1 LARRG
6 MQVRQLILTAS
17 ALVIAGAGPARAQDT
32 APVPGDSGLQSL
44 VAEALL
50 RNPTV
55 AQRQA
60 AVRAATLRIRPAG
73 SLPDPM
79 LTVGVMDLVLPH
91 FEFNQSDFTEAD
103 VELSQE
109 IPWPGALGAR
119 SGVMRAA
126 AAGAR
131 AEEGTVRRDLTTAMA
146 VGYYRL
152 GYAVTA
158 LETLRH
164 QRELLEAAVQLSTTR
179 YTTGAAPQSD
189 PLQAK
194 LARDRLR
201 SEEFALESER
211 IAALA
216 AVNALR
222 NRAPGDSVPV
232 TSIDP
237 ATLRA
242 VAAPQPPA
250 DSLVALALAT
260 HPRLAVRR
268 AAVHAATRTIQ
279 VERLGARPDF
289 TLTLRYGYRP
299 RAFNFNFPDFFSAF
313 VGLRLP
319 VWAWRKQNRLADA
332 ARADSTGAAAGL
344 RDAEL
349 QLSREVAE
357 AAARVQAS
365 QQRLALLVD
374 GVLPNARGTVESV
387 LRSYQVG
394 RAEFLTLTGCKK
406 APAPAMQRMPGMPGM
421 PAASADTSGVPVNRT
436 EAQRLGITFARAT
449 ERPVRSSIRAVGIL
463 KYAEPNLVYVN
474 ARVGGWVERLYADY
488 VGKHVEQG
496 DPLLALYSPDL
507 VSAQE
512 EYLLARRLKDDTLAA
527 SARSR
532 LGLWDIP
539 ADQIDSLEARGTVTR
554 TLLLRAPRS
563 GEITEK
569 MVIDGQAVKPGD
581 NLFLIADRRLLW
593 VDLSIFEQD
602 AAAVRVG
609 M

>member
-1 LARRG
+1 

-17 ALVIAGAGPARAQDT
+17 AFVMAGAGPAGAQES
-32 APVPGDSGLQSL
+32 ARVAGDSGLQSL
-44 VAEALL
+44 VAEALA

-79 LTVGVMDLVLPH
+79 LSVGVMDLVLPH

-109 IPWPGALGAR
+109 IAWPGSLGAR

-131 AEEGTVRRDLTTAMA
+131 AEEGTVRRDLTATVA
-146 VGYYRL
+146 VAYYRL
-152 GYAVTA
+152 GYTVTA

-164 QRELLEAAVQLSTTR
+164 QRDLLEAAVQLSTTR
-179 YTTGAAPQSD
+179 YATGAAPQSD

-211 IAALA
+211 VAALA

-222 NRAPGDSVPV
+222 NRAPEDTV
-232 TSIDP
+232 TVTPIDP
-237 ATLRA
+237 AAVRA
-242 VAAPQPPA
+242 RVASGPPA
-250 DSLVALALAT
+250 DSVLALGLAT
-260 HPRLAVRR
+260 HPRLAIRR
-268 AAVHAATRTIQ
+268 AAVDAATRTIQ
-279 VERLGARPDF
+279 AERLGARPDF
-289 TLTLRYGYRP
+289 TFGVRYGLRP
-299 RAFNFNFPDFFSAF
+299 AFGGIYNQPDFFSVF

-332 ARADSTGAAAGL
+332 ARADSSGAAAGL

-349 QLSREVAE
+349 QLSREVTE
-357 AAARVQAS
+357 VAARVQAS

-394 RAEFLTLTGCKK
+394 RAEFLTLLSVED
-406 APAPAMQRMPGMPGM
+406 ARYRAEL
-421 PAASADTSGVPVNRT
+421 
-436 EAQRLGITFARAT
+436 EA
-449 ERPVRSSIRAVGIL
+449 VAV
-463 KYAEPNLVYVN
+463 A
-474 ARVGGWVERLYADY
+474 ADY
-488 VGKHVEQG
+488 Q
-496 DPLLALYSPDL
+496 AQL
-507 VSAQE
+507 VM
-512 EYLLARRLKDDTLAA
+512 
-527 SARSR
+527 
-532 LGLWDIP
+532 
-539 ADQIDSLEARGTVTR
+539 
-554 TLLLRAPRS
+554 LRQLTA
-563 GEITEK
+563 GET
-569 MVIDGQAVKPGD
+569 QP
-581 NLFLIADRRLLW
+581 
-593 VDLSIFEQD
+593 
-602 AAAVRVG
+602 
-609 M
+609 

>member
-1 LARRG
+1 
-6 MQVRQLILTAS
+6 MQLRQLILTAS
-17 ALVIAGAGPARAQDT
+17 AFALAGAGPAHAQDS
-32 APVPGDSGLQSL
+32 APVASDSVLQSL
-44 VAEALL
+44 VVEALA

-131 AEEGTVRRDLTTAMA
+131 AEEGTVRRDLKTTMA
-146 VGYYRL
+146 VAYYRL
-152 GYAVTA
+152 GYTVTA
-158 LETLRH
+158 LQTLRH
-164 QRELLEAAVQLSTTR
+164 QRDLLDAAVQLSTTR
-179 YTTGAAPQSD
+179 YATGAAPQSD

-222 NRAPGDSVPV
+222 NRAPGDSVLV
-232 TSIDP
+232 TAIEP
-237 ATLRA
+237 AALRA
-242 VAAPQPPA
+242 GAVPQPPA
-250 DSLVALALAT
+250 DTLVALAVAI
-260 HPRLAVRR
+260 HPRLAARR
-268 AAVHAATRTIQ
+268 AAVDGATRTIQ

-289 TLTLRYGYRP
+289 TLTARYGYRP
-299 RAFNFNFPDFFSAF
+299 VAFGFNFPDFFSASI
-313 VGLRLP
+313 GLRLP
-319 VWAWRKQNRLADA
+319 IWAWRKQNRLADA

-349 QLSREVAE
+349 QLSREVTE

-394 RAEFLTLTGCKK
+394 RAEFLTLLSVED
-406 APAPAMQRMPGMPGM
+406 ARYRAEL
-421 PAASADTSGVPVNRT
+421 
-436 EAQRLGITFARAT
+436 EA
-449 ERPVRSSIRAVGIL
+449 VAV
-463 KYAEPNLVYVN
+463 A
-474 ARVGGWVERLYADY
+474 ADY
-488 VGKHVEQG
+488 Q
-496 DPLLALYSPDL
+496 
-507 VSAQE
+507 AQ
-512 EYLLARRLKDDTLAA
+512 LMM
-527 SARSR
+527 
-532 LGLWDIP
+532 
-539 ADQIDSLEARGTVTR
+539 
-554 TLLLRAPRS
+554 LRQLTA
-563 GEITEK
+563 GE
-569 MVIDGQAVKPGD
+569 GQP
-581 NLFLIADRRLLW
+581 
-593 VDLSIFEQD
+593 
-602 AAAVRVG
+602 
-609 M
+609 

>member
-1 LARRG
+1 
-6 MQVRQLILTAS
+6 MQVRQLILAAS
-17 ALVIAGAGPARAQDT
+17 SLVIAGASPAFGQGS
-32 APVPGDSGLQSL
+32 PVSVVGDSTLPSL
-44 VAEALL
+44 VAEALR

-60 AVRAATLRIRPAG
+60 AVRAATLRNRPAG
-73 SLPDPM
+73 TLPDPM
-79 LTVGVMDLVLPH
+79 LTLGVMDLVLPH
-91 FEFNQSDFTEAD
+91 FQFNQSDFTEAD

-119 SGVMRAA
+119 SGVVRGA

-131 AEEGTVRRDLTTAMA
+131 AEEGTLRRDVTTAVA
-146 VGYYRL
+146 AAYYRL

-158 LETLRH
+158 LETVRH
-164 QRELLEAAVQLSTTR
+164 QRDLLDAAVQLSTTR
-179 YTTGAAPQSD
+179 YATGAAPQSD

-237 ATLRA
+237 SGLRA
-242 VAAPQPPA
+242 GAPPQPAA

-260 HPRLAVRR
+260 HPRLAARR
-268 AAVHAATRTIQ
+268 AAVDAARRTIQ
-279 VERLGARPDF
+279 VEHLGARPDF

-319 VWAWRKQNRLADA
+319 IWAWRKQNRLADA

-344 RDAEL
+344 RAAAL
-349 QLSREVAE
+349 RVSREVTE
-357 AAARVQAS
+357 TAARVQAL

-394 RAEFLTLTGCKK
+394 RAEFLTLLSVED
-406 APAPAMQRMPGMPGM
+406 ARYRAEL
-421 PAASADTSGVPVNRT
+421 
-436 EAQRLGITFARAT
+436 EA
-449 ERPVRSSIRAVGIL
+449 VAV
-463 KYAEPNLVYVN
+463 A
-474 ARVGGWVERLYADY
+474 ADY
-488 VGKHVEQG
+488 Q
-496 DPLLALYSPDL
+496 AQL
-507 VSAQE
+507 VM
-512 EYLLARRLKDDTLAA
+512 
-527 SARSR
+527 
-532 LGLWDIP
+532 
-539 ADQIDSLEARGTVTR
+539 
-554 TLLLRAPRS
+554 LRQLTA
-563 GEITEK
+563 GET
-569 MVIDGQAVKPGD
+569 QP
-581 NLFLIADRRLLW
+581 
-593 VDLSIFEQD
+593 
-602 AAAVRVG
+602 
-609 M
+609 